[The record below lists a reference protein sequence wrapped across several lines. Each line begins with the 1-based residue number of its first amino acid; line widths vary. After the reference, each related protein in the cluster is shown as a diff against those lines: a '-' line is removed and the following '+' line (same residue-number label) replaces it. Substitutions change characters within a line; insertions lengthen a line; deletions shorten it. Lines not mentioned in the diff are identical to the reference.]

1 MKFRRMILLAVAC
14 VMVFSVQTALAVPTV
29 TKILVDGTGS
39 VSQSD
44 FDKAREAVVKATVL
58 FYERAQE
65 NPGKLSDW
73 LSVSFFG
80 GDNDYDGTIFINC
93 SDLDRMGALGA
104 WVLTK
109 QHPQFGS
116 TAVFTAIGKGYYE
129 ISEKQQSLPTNS
141 YLKNI
146 IVITDGQDNSG
157 DAQLKRLVTTSFPN
171 DESML
176 MVIGVGKEFNPAPFR
191 NVANMVVHI
200 KNFDELLVAIM
211 VALEAI
217 S

>member
-1 MKFRRMILLAVAC
+1 MKFRKTILLAVAC
-14 VMVFSVQTALAVPTV
+14 VMLLSAQTALAVPTI

-44 FDKAREAVVKATVL
+44 YDKAREAVVKATVL
-58 FYERAQE
+58 FYARAQE

-80 GDNDYDGTIFINC
+80 GDKDYDGTVFINC

-104 WVLTK
+104 WILTK

-116 TAVFTAIGKGYYE
+116 TAVFSAIGKGYFE
-129 ISEKQQSLPTNS
+129 ISEKQESLPRNA

-157 DAQLKRLVTTSFPN
+157 DAQLKRLVTSSFPN
-171 DESML
+171 KDSVL
-176 MVIGVGKEFNPAPFR
+176 MVIGVGKDFNPAPYT
-191 NVANMVVHI
+191 NVADKVLHI
-200 KNFDELLVAIM
+200 RNFDDLLVAIM

-217 S
+217 G